1 MRRLAA
7 VLLVS
12 FALVTAPGVVASRAS
27 AQAAPAAASGTTP
40 HAEACAEGLGK
51 LRAGDTDGA
60 VAALRRA
67 VQLEQ
72 GRPLAFYYLGEAL
85 RVQRNYADS
94 LEMFRTASRLARA
107 AGDTRLEARS
117 LQGVADTLERIE
129 GKRNEARAAW
139 AEYLVF
145 ANANSEVA
153 FPALANARIQ
163 ALDTVRELD
172 ETYADVRERIAIRA
186 RENARPSTP

>member
-1 MRRLAA
+1 MRRFAA

-12 FALVTAPGVVASRAS
+12 LALFTAPVIVSRAS
-27 AQAAPAAASGTTP
+27 AQDAPAATGTTP
-40 HAEACAEGLGK
+40 YAEACADGLGK

-72 GRPLAFYYLGEAL
+72 GRPLGFYYLGEAL
-85 RVQRNYADS
+85 RVKRNYADS

-107 AGDTRLEARS
+107 AGDTRLEARA

-186 RENARPSTP
+186 RENARPAAP

>member
-1 MRRLAA
+1 MRRNAA
-7 VLLVS
+7 VLTLALALLGAPLV
-12 FALVTAPGVVASRAS
+12 VSRAA
-27 AQAAPAAASGTTP
+27 AQEAPAAAPRTTP
-40 HAEACAEGLGK
+40 YAEACAEGLGK
-51 LRAGDTDGA
+51 LRSGDTEGA

-72 GRPLAFYYLGEAL
+72 GRPLGFYYLGEAL
-85 RVQRNYADS
+85 RVQRSHADA

-117 LQGVADTLERIE
+117 LQGVADTLERID

-145 ANANSEVA
+145 ANANAEVA
-153 FPALANARIQ
+153 SPALAHARIQ

-186 RENARPSTP
+186 RETARPNP

>member
-12 FALVTAPGVVASRAS
+12 FALVTAPVIVPRAS
-27 AQAAPAAASGTTP
+27 AQDAPAATGTTP
-40 HAEACAEGLGK
+40 YAEACADGLGK
-51 LRAGDTDGA
+51 LRSGDTDGA

-72 GRPLAFYYLGEAL
+72 GRPLGFYYLGEAL

-129 GKRNEARAAW
+129 GKRNEARTAW

-145 ANANSEVA
+145 ANANAEVA

-163 ALDTVRELD
+163 ALDTMRELD
-172 ETYADVRERIAIRA
+172 ETSADVRERIAIRA
-186 RENARPSTP
+186 RENARPATP